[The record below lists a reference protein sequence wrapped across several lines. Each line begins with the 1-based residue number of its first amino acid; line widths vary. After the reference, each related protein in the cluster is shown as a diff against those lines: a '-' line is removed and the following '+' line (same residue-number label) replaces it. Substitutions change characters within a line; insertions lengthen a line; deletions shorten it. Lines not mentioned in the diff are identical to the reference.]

1 MKKDHAGPHVRTVT
15 PREFSDQQQGH
26 TRIAPGIWIDRDG
39 DVHYSIPEL
48 LALVQLPDT
57 PANRAQVAEMIAR
70 DLRAT
75 GATVI
80 VQDLES

>member
-1 MKKDHAGPHVRTVT
+1 MKGDHDGPHERIVT
-15 PREFSDQQQGH
+15 PRQFADQQQGH
-26 TRIAPGIWIDRDG
+26 TRIAPGIWMDRDG

-57 PANRAQVAEMIAR
+57 PENRAVVAEMIAR
-70 DLRAT
+70 DLRAA
-75 GATVI
+75 GAVVI